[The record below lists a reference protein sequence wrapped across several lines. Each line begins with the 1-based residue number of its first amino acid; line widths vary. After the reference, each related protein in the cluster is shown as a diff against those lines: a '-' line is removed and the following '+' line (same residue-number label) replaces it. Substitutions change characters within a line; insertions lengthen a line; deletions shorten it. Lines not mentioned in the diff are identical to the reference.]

1 MTRSEKVAKAGDV
14 TPKEMAAMIGE
25 RVAEEFGK
33 AGLSGYQHCVLCA
46 ESTRPESMAALVLPF
61 ENIDVD
67 EQAID
72 PATGL
77 IVIHHV
83 LAMMDNAFEA
93 MGRRDLRDDVESFM
107 KREARPTMTIGRLVS
122 VELPKMAKEGGSP
135 TVWEIRGGDEG
146 DVLVIADGR
155 HFSDID
161 GLPDAYLMGSLL
173 DFFIEMVSKGAG
185 QMPIGEEMRSI
196 IDDLESEINSEKGNK
211 NE

>member
-1 MTRSEKVAKAGDV
+1 MAKSEKVAKAGDV
-14 TPKEMAAMIGE
+14 TPEEMAAIIGE

-33 AGLSGYQHCVLCA
+33 AGLSGYQHCVMCA
-46 ESTRPESMAALVLPF
+46 ETEQPDCMAALVLPF
-61 ENIDVD
+61 ESFDAD
-67 EQAID
+67 DQSMD

-77 IVIHHV
+77 VVIHHV

-93 MGRRDLRDDVESFM
+93 IGRRDLKDVLGLYMNEV
-107 KREARPTMTIGRLVS
+107 ARPIMTIGRLVA
-122 VELPKMAKEGGSP
+122 VVLPKMTEEGGSP
-135 TVWEIRGGDEG
+135 IIWEIRGGDEG
-146 DVLVIADGR
+146 SVLVIADGR

-185 QMPIGEEMRSI
+185 QMPTGAEMRSI
-196 IDDLESEINSEKGNK
+196 IDDLESEINGEEGDR

>member
-1 MTRSEKVAKAGDV
+1 MAKAGDV

-196 IDDLESEINSEKGNK
+196 IDDLESEINGGEGDK
-211 NE
+211 ND